1 MRGVLKASG
10 STFYWSMR
18 LLPPRRR
25 EAIYAL
31 YALCRELDNLADGP
45 FTVPAKR
52 LGLAAWSAEIDELF
66 KGRPGHVLTVAL
78 APAVAEYGLA
88 RAEFNELIDG
98 LRMDAGGTMQAPP
111 ALETLELYC
120 RRVAGSVG
128 LLMLPILGART
139 PAAVA
144 FALRLGTAMQLTNI
158 LRDLGEDAARGRL
171 YLPRE
176 MLEAAGIAEREA
188 SAVLGHAGLER
199 ACESLAALA
208 ASRYA
213 EAAACFPAE
222 DQVALR
228 PALLMMAAYRRLLH
242 RLRRG
247 PWPNPSRPRIG
258 LGLHAWLAVRTY
270 FTSRP

>member
-1 MRGVLKASG
+1 MRGLVKASG

-18 LLPPRRR
+18 LLPSPRR

-52 LGLAAWSAEIDELF
+52 LGLAGWSTEIDELF

-78 APAVAEYGLA
+78 APAVAEYALE

-98 LRMDAGGTMQAPP
+98 LRLDAGGTMQAPT
-111 ALETLELYC
+111 LEILELYC

-139 PAAVA
+139 PAAAA
-144 FALRLGTAMQLTNI
+144 FALLLGTAMQLTNI
-158 LRDLGEDAARGRL
+158 LRDLGEDAAHGRL

-176 MLEAAGIAEREA
+176 MLEAAGIAERA
-188 SAVLGHAGLER
+188 AGTVLGHANLER

-222 DQVALR
+222 ERVALR

-242 RLRRG
+242 RLRGG

-258 LGLHAWLAVRTY
+258 LGLYAWLAARTY
-270 FTSRP
+270 LTSRP